1 MEKINT
7 QIVSFHLS
15 CGNPPLGCLGMKSN
29 AKINTDNIGCLFDSK
44 TLQFA
49 NIQPQSGKKQKF
61 CSKYIIKAPSPSSI
75 GCSAVRAC
83 LAYVYIKTP
92 VAIKRLLC
100 LSFTRDERWGGF
112 LKQIFFKN

>member
-29 AKINTDNIGCLFDSK
+29 ANINTDNFGCLFDSK

-61 CSKYIIKAPSPSSI
+61 ARNISSKHLLPQA
-75 GCSAVRAC
+75 
-83 LAYVYIKTP
+83 LHD
-92 VAIKRLLC
+92 LLC
-100 LSFTRDERWGGF
+100 VHVWFIFT
-112 LKQIFFKN
+112 